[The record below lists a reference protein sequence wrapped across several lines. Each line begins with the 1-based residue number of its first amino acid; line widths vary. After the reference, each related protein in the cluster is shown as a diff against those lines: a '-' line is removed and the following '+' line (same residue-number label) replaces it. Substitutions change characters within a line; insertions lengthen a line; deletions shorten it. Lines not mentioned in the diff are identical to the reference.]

1 MKWAGRPRVALAL
14 TASIT
19 AFTAAACFGGP
30 PPPPPPPGPCGTSS
44 SGAQAASTGGT
55 PAPLPPDS
63 AAQKARDEATR
74 STSRTAD
81 NKIPLVTVAL
91 APGGKPLINKTSV
104 ASADEAGRVAGQQ
117 AQGGNV
123 VAVEVA
129 SPVHA
134 TLAGPDPL
142 RIQQWAL
149 DQVPYEQ
156 AWATAN
162 TKGAGITVGVV
173 DTGSTANHPDL
184 AGQVL
189 AGHSFLNNGTESNSA
204 VDDNGHGTHVSG
216 IIAAVNNNVTGISGA
231 APEVKIRP
239 VKVLDSSGSG
249 FNSDV
254 ASGIT
259 WEVDNGGAQVVNLSL
274 GGPAFDQATCLAVRY
289 AQQHDVV
296 VVAAAGNCGGSS
308 FQLNGCSSQDQPSYP
323 GALSQSA
330 DGAEPIAVAATDE
343 ANPPNAKPAAHA
355 PYSTTGSYVD
365 ISAPG
370 GSSGSCTPA
379 SSCNILSTVPM
390 SGPVSDPTGYK
401 AIAGTSMAT
410 PYVSAAVAL
419 LRAAFPS
426 CAASDVRARLL
437 STATDLGAPGPDAT
451 FGSGEVDPN
460 TAVAACP

>member
-1 MKWAGRPRVALAL
+1 
-14 TASIT
+14 
-19 AFTAAACFGGP
+19 
-30 PPPPPPPGPCGTSS
+30 
-44 SGAQAASTGGT
+44 
-55 PAPLPPDS
+55 LPPDS
-63 AAQKARDEATR
+63 AAQKARDDAALSNTR
-74 STSRTAD
+74 TSD

-91 APGGKPLINKTSV
+91 APDGRPLINKTAV
-104 ASADEAGRVAGQQ
+104 ASVDEAGQVAGQQ
-117 AQGGNV
+117 AQSGNV

-134 TLAGPDPL
+134 TVAGPDPL

-156 AWATAN
+156 AWAKAN

-184 AGQVL
+184 LPGQVL
-189 AGHSFLNNGTESNSA
+189 SGHSFLNNGTQSSSA

-216 IIAAVNNNVTGISGA
+216 IIAAVNDNATGISGA

-239 VKVLDSSGSG
+239 VKVLDSSGNG

-289 AQQHDVV
+289 AQQHEVV
-296 VVAAAGNCGGSS
+296 VVAAAGNCGDGS
-308 FQLNGCSSQDQPSYP
+308 FAANGCASQDQPSYP

-343 ANPPNAKPAAHA
+343 ANPPNAKPAGHA
-355 PYSTTGSYVD
+355 SYSTVGSYVD

-370 GSSGSCTPA
+370 GSGGSCTPA
-379 SSCNILSTVPM
+379 SSCNILSTWN
-390 SGPVSDPTGYK
+390 DNGYRTS
-401 AIAGTSMAT
+401 AGTSMAT
-410 PYVSAAVAL
+410 PYVSAAAAL
-419 LRAAFPS
+419 LRSAFPS
-426 CAASDVRARLL
+426 CTAAQVRDRLL
-437 STATDLGAPGPDAT
+437 ATATDLGPSGPDST
-451 FGSGEVDPN
+451 FGAGIVDPN
-460 TAVAACP
+460 TAVVSCP